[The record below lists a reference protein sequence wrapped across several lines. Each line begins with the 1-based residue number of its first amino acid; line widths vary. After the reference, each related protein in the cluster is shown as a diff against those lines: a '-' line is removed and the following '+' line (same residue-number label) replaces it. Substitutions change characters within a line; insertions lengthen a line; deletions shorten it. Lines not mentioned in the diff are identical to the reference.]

1 MYVTDVHH
9 IGNCA
14 FLLQCIKAPKYLYCV
29 ISQFFKS
36 YFIILCFPLYYILYY
51 IMGGREASSPAPRD
65 TVEPALP
72 KDAELPELQRALLD
86 DRSRALFLFPNAIP
100 VTGLKHICD
109 NLLGSVLQNIPQP
122 LDHRSIF

>member
-1 MYVTDVHH
+1 
-9 IGNCA
+9 
-14 FLLQCIKAPKYLYCV
+14 
-29 ISQFFKS
+29 
-36 YFIILCFPLYYILYY
+36 
-51 IMGGREASSPAPRD
+51 MGGREASSPAPRD

-72 KDAELPELQRALLD
+72 KDAELPEPQRALLD

-122 LDHRSIF
+122 LDHRSIFWKHFFLNM